1 MAFQIEELCDCDS
14 VLDNGH
20 NKWFCFPHLL
30 LTIFFSPYLLHSGQQ
45 FACDTGVVAI
55 LLHEMIGLKTK
66 ATYYQQWTRK
76 IVGSWEIDKIME
88 SLYQSWLIFIW
99 TCFEG
104 ENILFHQARYWDL
117 YNLQMMELVTD
128 TSRSINVYWFELNG
142 YGQYCQSLWVK
153 YPS

>member
-1 MAFQIEELCDCDS
+1 MFSSFITD
-14 VLDNGH
+14 
-20 NKWFCFPHLL
+20 K
-30 LTIFFSPYLLHSGQQ
+30 FFFPYLLHSGQQ

-66 ATYYQQWTRK
+66 ATYYQPWTRK

-99 TCFEG
+99 TSCFEG
-104 ENILFHQARYWDL
+104 ENALFHHARYWDL
-117 YNLQMMELVTD
+117 CYLQMMDLVTD

-142 YGQYCQSLWVK
+142 YGQYELNIPVR
-153 YPS
+153 YIHHMYNLGLE